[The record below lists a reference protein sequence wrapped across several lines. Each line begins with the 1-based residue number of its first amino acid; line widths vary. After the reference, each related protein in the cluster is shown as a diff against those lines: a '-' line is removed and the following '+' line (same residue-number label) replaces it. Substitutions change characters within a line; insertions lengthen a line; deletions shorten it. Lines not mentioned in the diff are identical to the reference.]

1 VFEMDRSF
9 TEPSVV
15 TGLAE
20 PAIGRVRGSGPWVL
34 VIDDDPDIRKSITNA
49 VRRVGYNS
57 LELADDFH
65 IATVIAAQPSLIILD
80 VALKNSDAVD
90 VIQTLSTLNY
100 VGPVLLVSGAGG
112 DLLDDIK
119 AIGARKGIN
128 MLPPVRK
135 PFRVQQLATLI
146 ESYASLPPPVSV
158 TEKASPSARNIPDVT
173 VAEALER
180 DWMRVWYQP
189 KVSLETGRIVGAECL
204 CRILHPEAG
213 LIPPA
218 HFLSRAGDDEMEA
231 LTRFVLQSALV
242 DRRHFRADGLEL
254 RLAVNIPVRLL
265 SNPSIVTILRE
276 FEEECETSWRDFV
289 FEITEEEALRNIELA
304 HDVGTQLRI
313 YGIDLSIDDFG
324 TGYSSLARLRDLPF
338 KEIKVDRS
346 FVNGVAGDPI
356 KAAMCRLVIELAHA
370 LDAKAVAEGV
380 ETAEDLD
387 LLRRIGCD
395 MAQGYLMARPMPKA
409 QFMQFAGRYA

>member
-1 VFEMDRSF
+1 MDRSF
-9 TEPSVV
+9 AEPA
-15 TGLAE
+15 GIPGAEE
-20 PAIGRVRGSGPWVL
+20 PAIGRVRGGGPWVL
-34 VIDDDPDIRKSITNA
+34 VIDDDAAIRKSITQA
-49 VRRVGYNS
+49 VRRVGYNT

-65 IATVIAAQPSLIILD
+65 IATVIAAEPALIILD

-90 VIQTLSTLNY
+90 VIQTLSALNY
-100 VGPVLLVSGAGG
+100 GGPVLLVSGAGG

-119 AIGARKGIN
+119 AIGARKGIH

-135 PFRVQQLATLI
+135 PFRAQQLAALI
-146 ESYASLPPPVSV
+146 ESYAALPPPVSV
-158 TEKASPSARNIPDVT
+158 TEKVSPSAGNIPEVT

-189 KVSLETGRIVGAECL
+189 KLSLETGKIVGAECL

-213 LIPPA
+213 LIPPG
-218 HFLSRAGDDEMEA
+218 HFLSKADAEEMEA
-231 LTRFVLQSALV
+231 LTRFVLQCALL
-242 DRRHFRADGLEL
+242 DRRDFRADGLEL

-276 FEEECETSWRDFV
+276 FEENTETCWRDFV

-313 YGIDLSIDDFG
+313 YGIDLSVDDFG
-324 TGYSSLARLRDLPF
+324 TGYSSLARLRELPF

-346 FVNGVAGDPI
+346 FVNGVAADPV
-356 KAAMCRLVIELAHA
+356 KAAMCRMVIELAHA
-370 LDAKAVAEGV
+370 LGAKAVAEGV

-409 QFMQFAGRYA
+409 QFVQFAGDNI